1 MKIKVNH
8 FFHLKNCWMVQ
19 CELYTTPKAALRFQ
33 GIKTQVSRVP
43 KNLVAKECADW
54 CANYLAGSSVSKESA
69 FYPVFAVLYQT
80 QFSAMIRKNI
90 TSSYRCA
97 KWHGQIP
104 TFWQTL
110 RQYYLSDLIPSQ
122 EASISLCDF
131 LQKSVRICPIK
142 QYNTNIF
149 LTTFEALMQTKHKQS
164 CHFV

>member
-1 MKIKVNH
+1 MCRLMCQLPSWLIC
-8 FFHLKNCWMVQ
+8 LK
-19 CELYTTPKAALRFQ
+19 
-33 GIKTQVSRVP
+33 GICFLS
-43 KNLVAKECADW
+43 
-54 CANYLAGSSVSKESA
+54 
-69 FYPVFAVLYQT
+69 FFAVLYQT

-110 RQYYLSDLIPSQ
+110 RQYYLSTLIPSQ
-122 EASISLCDF
+122 KASISLCDF

-142 QYNTNIF
+142 QCNTNIF